1 MLGEILEVMGKGRL
15 DKEFSSWKS
24 LPPLPLSRE
33 GRCLSLGQ
41 LSETFPFLSVLPY
54 KSSFF
59 APSNGNVS
67 E

>member
-1 MLGEILEVMGKGRL
+1 MLREILEVMGKGRL

-33 GRCLSLGQ
+33 GRCLSLGH
-41 LSETFPFLSVLPY
+41 LSEPFPFLSVLPC

-59 APSNGNVS
+59 APSPGDGS